1 MKYNLLKETEPIL
14 ILDGYQTKDKTKT
27 TLMETLIYTDA
38 HNIKRVQY
46 DSQKIEEYSINNN
59 YYPNINTLIKTDIWL
74 EESTYLVTVL
84 LIKENDIYT
93 IKNIEVYLK
102 DAKDKSSIKE
112 VRDILDMVYSQY
124 PKNKPSKDKYP
135 NKRKVLS
142 QKNK

>member
-1 MKYNLLKETEPIL
+1 
-14 ILDGYQTKDKTKT
+14 
-27 TLMETLIYTDA
+27 METLIYTDA

-142 QKNK
+142 QKKK